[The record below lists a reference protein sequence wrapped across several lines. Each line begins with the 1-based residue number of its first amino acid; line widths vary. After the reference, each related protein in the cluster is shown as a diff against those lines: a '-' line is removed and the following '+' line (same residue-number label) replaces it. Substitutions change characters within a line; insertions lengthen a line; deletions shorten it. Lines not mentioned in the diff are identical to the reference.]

1 MLQKDRSIVK
11 LSTLLPFLLHEF
23 KSDADLIKAIEEISL
38 KFTKERNK
46 IGDYLKDPR
55 LVSAYTAFYLLTNI
69 PKLEAVLKW
78 LPDEWVDEL
87 KKCDFIDLGAG
98 PGTFS
103 LAWKSLISDSVD
115 FYQIEQSVLMK
126 EQGKKIW
133 NGLYSDKLF
142 QGSKW
147 EWNTPK
153 EKFLL
158 FGHSAN
164 EMGAEVAAQYIDKI
178 NPQHILFIEPGTKDF
193 FPEMLKIRQ
202 YLLENGY
209 STLYPCPNQ
218 EACPMKGS
226 EDWCHQFI
234 QIKQDDEIERIS
246 QMARKDRKLLPLTVH
261 AYSRTFKT
269 QNPSERLV
277 RVLPETKFSFEWEV
291 CHENKL
297 EHYQVM
303 KRDLSK
309 QESKEL
315 SSILAGAKLETEVVK
330 TLEKS
335 KRVKIKSTDT

>member
-1 MLQKDRSIVK
+1 MNLSDLQ
-11 LSTLLPFLLHEF
+11 PYLLHQF
-23 KSDADLIKAIEEISL
+23 KSESDLLKAIEEISV

-69 PKLEAVLKW
+69 PKLNEVLRW
-78 LPDEWVDEL
+78 MPAEWVDEL

-103 LAWKSLISDSVD
+103 LAWKEQGATGD
-115 FYQIEQSVLMK
+115 FYQIELSQLMK

-133 NGLYSDKLF
+133 EGFHKEKLF

-147 EWNTPK
+147 EWKTERP
-153 EKFLL
+153 KFLV

-164 EMGAEVAAQYIDKI
+164 EMGAAAAIQYIEKI
-178 NPQHILFIEPGTKDF
+178 NPEHILFIEPGTKDF
-193 FPEMLKIRQ
+193 FPVMLEIRN
-202 YLLENGY
+202 YLLKNGH
-209 STLYPCPNQ
+209 SVLYPCPN
-218 EACPMKGS
+218 ELECPMKNS
-226 EDWCHQFI
+226 ADDWCHQFI
-234 QIKQDDEIERIS
+234 QIKQDAEIERIS

-269 QNPSERLV
+269 KNPSERLV
-277 RVLPETKFSFEWEV
+277 RILPETKFSLEWEV
-291 CHENKL
+291 CHDNVL

-303 KRDLSK
+303 QRDLSK

-315 SSILAGAKLETEVVK
+315 SSLLAGESVKTEVIK
-330 TLEKS
+330 TLEHA
-335 KRVKIKSTDT
+335 KRVKVNLTK